1 MSRAVLLL
9 NLGTPTA
16 PTPRA
21 VRCYLREFLGDRRV
35 VPLPRALWLPLLY
48 GVITPLR
55 SPRVAKAY
63 RSIWMAEGSPLAVY
77 SRRLAESLAREAGL
91 PVALAMRYGEPDM
104 ETALKELLRQGVRKL
119 TVIPLYPQYSQT
131 TTASVF
137 DRLTEI
143 LARLPVQPG
152 FCFRS
157 DYHDHPAYIEA
168 VAGSIRDFW
177 QHQGRPEKLLLS
189 FHGLPE
195 KSRRQGDPYY
205 DQCVTSARLIAE
217 ALGLGADDWMLV
229 FQSRFG
235 PARWLEPYCVDVL
248 KRLPQEGV
256 RSVDV
261 VCPGF
266 AADCLETLEE
276 IAGTNRE
283 IFLQAGGRQYRYI
296 PALND
301 SPRHLALMRALAEE
315 NDERSA

>member
-1 MSRAVLLL
+1 MSRAVLLV

-21 VRCYLREFLGDRRV
+21 VRRYLREFLGDRRV

-63 RSIWMAEGSPLAVY
+63 RGIWMAEGSPLAVY

-104 ETALKELLRQGVRKL
+104 ETAVKELLRQGVRKL

-137 DRLTEI
+137 DRLAEI
-143 LARLPVQPG
+143 LARLPAQPG

-177 QHQGRPEKLLLS
+177 QRQGRPEKLLLS

-205 DQCVTSARLIAE
+205 DQCVTSARLIAA

-235 PARWLEPYCVDVL
+235 PARWLGPYCVEVL

-256 RSVDV
+256 WSVDV

-266 AADCLETLEE
+266 AVDCLETLEE

-283 IFLQAGGRQYRYI
+283 VFLQAGGRQYRYI

-301 SPRHLALMRALAEE
+301 SPRHLTLMRALVEE
-315 NDERSA
+315 NDERST

>member
-1 MSRAVLLL
+1 MSRAVLLV
-9 NLGTPTA
+9 NLGTPAA

-21 VRCYLREFLGDRRV
+21 VRRYLREFLGDRRV

-48 GVITPLR
+48 GVIAPLR
-55 SPRVAKAY
+55 SPQVAKAY
-63 RSIWMAEGSPLAVY
+63 RGIWMAEGSPLAVY

-91 PVALAMRYGEPDM
+91 PVVLAMRYGESDM
-104 ETALKELLRQGVRKL
+104 ETAVKELLRQGVRKL

-143 LARLPVQPG
+143 LARLPVQPD

-177 QHQGRPEKLLLS
+177 KRQGRPEKLLLS

-217 ALGLGADDWMLV
+217 ALGLGTDDWMLV

-235 PARWLEPYCVDVL
+235 PARWLEPYCVEIL
-248 KRLPQEGV
+248 QRLPQQGV

-266 AADCLETLEE
+266 AVDCLETLEE

-283 IFLQAGGRQYRYI
+283 IFLQAGGGRYRYI

-301 SPRHLALMRALAEE
+301 SPRHLALMRTLAEE
-315 NDERSA
+315 RHERLA